1 MEWNEFVII
10 YKKKKKKRIQYCS
23 QYSLHKFSLKLTVT
37 IKIND
42 MSTNSLPTMQVML
55 MFCECIRPVVNV
67 NYNCDIRFWFSD
79 SEGGNVPQNGQLNLL
94 PAEKDRSSCIGISN
108 YWRKK
113 VKWHSVQS
121 MTRKGMSNIERSG

>member
-1 MEWNEFVII
+1 MKRICYNL
-10 YKKKKKKRIQYCS
+10 YKKKRIQYCS
-23 QYSLHKFSLKLTVT
+23 KYSLHKFSLKLTVT